1 MRGIKRLLRSLI
13 DRIETPFQRAFGA
26 RGNPFAQLGAL
37 GWFFFWIV
45 AASGVYLYAFCDTGV
60 TRAYQ
65 SVEALTHSQ
74 WWAGGVL
81 RSLHRYASDALV
93 VIMLVHMTREF
104 AYDRLRGVRWF
115 AWITGLILVPFIYAC
130 GVTGY
135 WMVWDR
141 LAQYVAQTTT
151 EWLDA
156 LPIFA
161 EPLTR
166 NFLDNAHLSG
176 RFFTL
181 MAFLHIATPLLLLL
195 TMWIH
200 IQRHSEAR
208 VNPSRELA
216 AATFAMLLVLSLLR
230 PALSQPPADPAGP
243 QTPGV
248 RNLRATRVTSVADGT
263 TRAGRS
269 MITNNF
275 RSYRMNNLLS
285 KKYFRN
291 NAFERPLIGCVDCLL

>member
-1 MRGIKRLLRSLI
+1 VRGIKRLLRSLI

-93 VIMLVHMTREF
+93 VIMVVHMTREF

-230 PALSQPPADPAGP
+230 PALSQPPADLATVPAALP
-243 QTPGV
+243 LDWFYLP
-248 RNLRATRVTSVADGT
+248 A
-263 TRAGRS
+263 
-269 MITNNF
+269 
-275 RSYRMNNLLS
+275 Y
-285 KKYFRN
+285 
-291 NAFERPLIGCVDCLL
+291 PLIDLYGGRAV